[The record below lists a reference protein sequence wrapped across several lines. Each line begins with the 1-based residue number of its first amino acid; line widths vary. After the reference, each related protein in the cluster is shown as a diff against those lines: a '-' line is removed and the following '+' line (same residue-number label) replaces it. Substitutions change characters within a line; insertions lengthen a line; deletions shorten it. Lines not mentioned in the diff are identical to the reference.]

1 MLQSYFIGVD
11 ISKQKIDV
19 AVLNASNTVLLEQ
32 ELHNSVSS
40 ISKFFLT
47 LKRKFKIDFSSVL
60 TCCEN
65 TGVYGKPL
73 ERVCSKMDIALWVE
87 SAFKIKKATHDI
99 RGKSD
104 QKDARRIAD
113 YAMRYE
119 DKRKDHEHLS
129 EELSELK
136 TLQNGREALLKSR
149 TMYSNQLKESKQFDP
164 STYKNL
170 KAIYGPVLRSIEKQL
185 KSIEEK
191 VSAIVK
197 QSSELKKSHELLT
210 SIPGIGNQNAI
221 QFIIWTQS
229 FRRFDN
235 AKQLAF
241 YAGVVP
247 FPNQSGT
254 VKKRDRVSNHANKE
268 LKKIIHMAAISTISA
283 KGEMR
288 GYFERKVAE
297 GKSKMSVVN
306 AIRNK
311 LIHRMIAVIKRGT
324 PYIHSK
330 SSDFACF

>member
-47 LKRKFKIDFSSVL
+47 LKRKFNIDFSTVL
-60 TCCEN
+60 VCCEN

-73 ERVCSKMDIALWVE
+73 ERVCSKIDVALWVE

-119 DKRKDHEHLS
+119 DKRKDHEQLS
-129 EELSELK
+129 DELSELK
-136 TLQNGREALLKSR
+136 TLQKGRETLMKMR
-149 TMYSNQLKESKQFDP
+149 TMYSNQLKETKEFDP
-164 STYKNL
+164 STYKKL
-170 KAIYGPVLRSIEKQL
+170 KAIYGPVLRTIEKQL
-185 KSIEEK
+185 QSVEENA
-191 VSAIVK
+191 SELIT
-197 QSSELKKSHELLT
+197 QSSELKKSHELLAT
-210 SIPGIGNQNAI
+210 IPGIGNQNAI
-221 QFIIWTQS
+221 QLIIWTQNFS
-229 FRRFDN
+229 RFES
-235 AKQLAF
+235 AKQLAC

-254 VKKRDRVSNHANKE
+254 VKKRDRVSIHANKE

-288 GYFERKVAE
+288 GYFDRKVAE
-297 GKSKMSVVN
+297 GKSKMSVIN

-330 SSDFACF
+330 SSHFACF